1 MTREGEA
8 EFSNVFTGVSAIGR
22 STNFTADGQILDV
35 RSLLAK
41 NGEASPGGA
50 LLRLAPGSA
59 QRRRGF
65 LPPATPRAISPMSLL
80 GCSVF
85 ARQKR
90 RSESGRGATAPR
102 PGQRPEAPRVS
113 VPAAGLCRASRP
125 VVGAVWLVRKLD
137 EVLSFRV
144 VVGAVCV
151 WRSLSTTTPPSSFL
165 GRGCMPYRGE
175 AEPWGHLSRARR
187 MGAVPLPFI
196 SLLVSAHDVVIR
208 VLWQLSNSLLIC
220 DFGLQRSLRPLEQST
235 SYQSPNKSEFILRYL
250 IKVRNIVLLL
260 I

>member
-80 GCSVF
+80 GCSV
-85 ARQKR
+85 A
-90 RSESGRGATAPR
+90 SCRG
-102 PGQRPEAPRVS
+102 
-113 VPAAGLCRASRP
+113 VPL
-125 VVGAVWLVRKLD
+125 
-137 EVLSFRV
+137 
-144 VVGAVCV
+144 
-151 WRSLSTTTPPSSFL
+151 LST
-165 GRGCMPYRGE
+165 
-175 AEPWGHLSRARR
+175 AEGGLRESKHGHH
-187 MGAVPLPFI
+187 G
-196 SLLVSAHDVVIR
+196 
-208 VLWQLSNSLLIC
+208 
-220 DFGLQRSLRPLEQST
+220 
-235 SYQSPNKSEFILRYL
+235 
-250 IKVRNIVLLL
+250 
-260 I
+260 

>member
-65 LPPATPRAISPMSLL
+65 LCRRLASAGRPALSS
-80 GCSVF
+80 
-85 ARQKR
+85 
-90 RSESGRGATAPR
+90 APC
-102 PGQRPEAPRVS
+102 GS
-113 VPAAGLCRASRP
+113 CGS
-125 VVGAVWLVRKLD
+125 WTS

-144 VVGAVCV
+144 VVAAFSVHDYTSFFISWQGLYAV
-151 WRSLSTTTPPSSFL
+151 S
-165 GRGCMPYRGE
+165 GRGRTVGAP
-175 AEPWGHLSRARR
+175 LSCTTNGRSPTA
-187 MGAVPLPFI
+187 LY
-196 SLLVSAHDVVIR
+196 
-208 VLWQLSNSLLIC
+208 QLAC
-220 DFGLQRSLRPLEQST
+220 
-235 SYQSPNKSEFILRYL
+235 
-250 IKVRNIVLLL
+250 
-260 I
+260 